1 MNYTGLKKLLCLA
14 AAGGTLLFGGGSE
27 AAVVTDKAPILTYAD
42 HTVPTYNKPGGKQI
56 GFITAN
62 MSLVKVKSVR
72 SDGWAYGSYSIA
84 GGKRVDRWFE
94 MGELQ
99 GYAGFQN
106 YTLTIDADRVVYRT
120 SAAASRLGS
129 VRVNA
134 TATVLGEEGNYLKI
148 IYRVNGG
155 NEWRMG
161 WIEREVAPSHD
172 NNYENPDDKPA
183 DDNPPGESGNNGSSG
198 NTYNYINIYNKDDHS
213 IHDSHD
219 KTTNETNITNNTETN
234 ITDDHSVHDSHDK
247 TSTEINI
254 TNNNGQPETDSGDE
268 GNEEYV
274 VDGNAAVDYPADG
287 DYHKVK
293 ISGWTDGTQVRVAI
307 GGISDTINIDNPSY
321 ERRNFE
327 KEYALPASM
336 EGTTQT
342 VRVDALDGTD
352 PSNIKRIAEKNISIP
367 KARVCG
373 QLKGDVNGDGK
384 VDESDV
390 KLLEQY
396 NVGLIDV
403 LPCPK
408 NADMN
413 DDGRHTL
420 TDIAQLQ
427 MLLDEKGDKKKPTQ
441 VYSPEF
447 SEVSLSVHDYDWL
460 RLTGKVFDRDDM
472 NQNLAV
478 RVDVGGGAAL
488 IQANKGDHRFDE
500 DLRIIISE
508 GASAT
513 YRVTLTAV
521 NVGGGSDTSLDKGT
535 VRIESPIVAA
545 SGIRLATGTDGIVA
559 GAIVELQ
566 KEDRAA
572 NKYFVRYNNGPSHW
586 ELGGHEGWVSK
597 GAVDSYECWW
607 ARTVTRDGY
616 AYVYMDP
623 NTSSGA
629 KTSKG
634 NWERIKWP
642 QREIGILITG
652 QSNGFYRV
660 RYHSYTEEDNV
671 VKDRWVLA
679 SDVAPI

>member
-1 MNYTGLKKLLCLA
+1 MNYAGLKKLVCLA

-42 HTVPTYNKPGGKQI
+42 HTVPTYDKPGGKRI

-62 MSLVKVKSVR
+62 MSLVQVKNVR

-84 GGKRVDRWFE
+84 GGKRVNRWFE
-94 MGELQ
+94 MRELQ

-129 VRVNA
+129 VLVNA
-134 TATVLGEEGNYLKI
+134 KATVLGEEGNYLKI
-148 IYRVNGG
+148 IYQVNGG

-172 NNYENPDDKPA
+172 NNYENPDDKPV
-183 DDNPPGESGNNGSSG
+183 DDNPPGESGNNGSNG

-213 IHDSHD
+213 S
-219 KTTNETNITNNTETN
+219 
-234 ITDDHSVHDSHDK
+234 HDSHDK

-254 TNNNGQPETDSGDE
+254 TNNNGRPEMDSGDE

-274 VDGNAAVDYPADG
+274 VDGSATVDYPAGG

-293 ISGWTDGTQVRVAI
+293 INGWTDGTQVRVAI

-321 ERRNFE
+321 ERKNFE
-327 KEYALPASM
+327 KEYGLPASM

-342 VRVDALDGTD
+342 VWVDALDGTD
-352 PSNIKRIAEKNISIP
+352 PGNIKRIAERIISIP
-367 KARVCG
+367 KAKVCG

-396 NVGLIDV
+396 HVGLIDV

-427 MLLDEKGDKKKPTQ
+427 MLLDKKDDKKKPTQ

-447 SEVSLSVHDYDWL
+447 SDVSVSVHDYN
-460 RLTGKVFDRDDM
+460 RIRVTGKAFDRDDM
-472 NQNLAV
+472 SQNLTV
-478 RVDVGGGAAL
+478 RVDLGGNVTSV
-488 IQANKGDHRFDE
+488 QADKGDHRFAE
-500 DLRIIISE
+500 DWEVNIPE
-508 GASAT
+508 GASQS
-513 YRVTLTAV
+513 YQVIMTAV
-521 NVGGGSDTSLDKGT
+521 NIGGGSDVSLDKGT
-535 VRIESPIVAA
+535 VRIESPIVETD
-545 SGIRLATGTDGIVA
+545 GLHLATGWDEITP
-559 GAIVELQ
+559 GAVMKLQ
-566 KEDRAA
+566 KFNLATNQYYVSYNDGPLDWNFDKHE
-572 NKYFVRYNNGPSHW
+572 KWVRQ
-586 ELGGHEGWVSK
+586 E
-597 GAVDSYECWW
+597 AVDPFPCWW
-607 ARTVTRDGY
+607 AMTVTESGY
-616 AYVYMDP
+616 AYVYTDT
-623 NTSSGA
+623 NTNSWA
-629 KTSKG
+629 KTSAG
-634 NWERIKWP
+634 HRERIRHP
-642 QREIGILITG
+642 VHETGVLVIGHSGNFFKI
-652 QSNGFYRV
+652 
-660 RYHSYTEEDNV
+660 RYHSYTNEDNI
-671 VKDRWVLA
+671 VKDRWVLT
-679 SDVAPI
+679 SDIAHI

>member
-1 MNYTGLKKLLCLA
+1 MNYAGLKKLVCLA

-42 HTVPTYNKPGGKQI
+42 HTVPTYDKPGGKRI

-62 MSLVKVKSVR
+62 MSLVQVKSVR

-84 GGKRVDRWFE
+84 GGKRVNRWFE

-129 VRVNA
+129 VLVNA
-134 TATVLGEEGNYLKI
+134 KVTVLGEEGNYLKI

-161 WIEREVAPSHD
+161 WIEREVAPSYG

-183 DDNPPGESGNNGSSG
+183 DDDLPGESGNNGSSG

-213 IHDSHD
+213 VHDSHD
-219 KTTNETNITNNTETN
+219 KTTNETNITNN
-234 ITDDHSVHDSHDK
+234 D
-247 TSTEINI
+247 
-254 TNNNGQPETDSGDE
+254 GQQETDSEGYDE
-268 GNEEYV
+268 VQEYV
-274 VDGNAAVDYPADG
+274 VDGSATADYPAGG

-307 GGISDTINIDNPSY
+307 GSISDTINIDNPSY

-327 KEYALPASM
+327 KEYGLPASM

-342 VRVDALDGTD
+342 VWVDALDGTD
-352 PSNIKRIAEKNISIP
+352 PSNIKRIAEGIISIP
-367 KARVCG
+367 KATVCG

-384 VDESDV
+384 VDESDL

-396 NVGLIDV
+396 HVGLIDV

-413 DDGRHTL
+413 DDGHHTL
-420 TDIAQLQ
+420 TDIAKLQ
-427 MLLDEKGDKKKPTQ
+427 MLLDKKGGKDKPTQ

-472 NQNLAV
+472 SQNLAV
-478 RVDVGGGAAL
+478 RVDVGGGAAV

-500 DLRIIISE
+500 DLRISISE

-521 NVGGGSDTSLDKGT
+521 NIGGGSDTFLDKGT
-535 VRIESPIVAA
+535 VRIESPVVAV
-545 SGIRLATGTDGIVA
+545 SGIRLATGTDGIAA
-559 GAIVELQ
+559 GALVELK
-566 KEDRAA
+566 KENRSA
-572 NKYFVRYNNGPSHW
+572 NQYYVSYNDGPTQWSF
-586 ELGGHEGWVSK
+586 GGHEGWVSK

-616 AYVYMDP
+616 AYVYMDA

-652 QSNGFYRV
+652 KSGGFYSV
-660 RYHSYTEEDNV
+660 RYHSYTHEDDI